1 MRTKLAAAVTAIGF
15 LLSSPAFAWSENGH
29 QTVGAIAD
37 ILIQGTNAET
47 QVKSILGTAGGQ
59 QLTLQT
65 VAVWADCV
73 RGVHPDQGFTYD
85 PGKFKV
91 QACQIFEDDA
101 GKQAM
106 IDYARRNNTN
116 CPYSGKN
123 LECHKSFHFADV
135 DIEHNYYSTKYVG
148 THDYDIVHAIDAAI
162 LVLQGQPSHAP
173 FNFASKKEAL
183 MLITHFVGDLHQPL
197 HVGAVYLD
205 QDGSVIDPD
214 SGAYDAA
221 TDTIG
226 GNAIS
231 GTGGN
236 LHSQWDHTKFALT
249 DPDTMN
255 DLATQ
260 ARRVGTTDGSYMHWA
275 EIWAGDTVVVAQ
287 EAFQNISFSPKGD
300 GKTWPATYDD
310 RRSYVHEMQAIQ
322 KQQVIKSG
330 ARLAKLL
337 MTIWP
342 DQNAGT
348 STDTPA
354 LPLVGDGHAARRTG
368 G

>member
-1 MRTKLAAAVTAIGF
+1 MAAVLAASGTVF
-15 LLSSPAFAWSENGH
+15 SSPSFAWSENGH

-37 ILIQGTNAET
+37 ILIQGTSAEA
-47 QVKSILGTAGGQ
+47 QVKTILGTAGGQ
-59 QLTLQT
+59 QLSLQT

-73 RGVHPDQGFTYD
+73 RGVHPEQGFTYD
-85 PGKFKV
+85 PGKYKV
-91 QACQIFEDDA
+91 QACQLFEDDA

-106 IDYARRNNTN
+106 IAYARRNNSN

-123 LECHKSFHFADV
+123 SECHKSFHFADV
-135 DIEHNYYSTKYVG
+135 DIEHDSYSTKYVG

-183 MLITHFVGDLHQPL
+183 MLLTHFVGDLHQPL

-205 QDGSVIDPD
+205 QDGSEVDPD
-214 SGAYDAA
+214 AGTYDPA

-236 LHSQWDHTKFALT
+236 LHTQWDHTKFALT
-249 DPDTMN
+249 DPEAMN
-255 DLATQ
+255 SLATQ
-260 ARRVGTTDGSYMHWA
+260 ARRIGTTDGSYMHWA
-275 EIWAGDTVVVAQ
+275 EIWAGDTIVVAQ
-287 EAFQNISFSPKGD
+287 QAFQNVSFSSKGD
-300 GKTWPATYDD
+300 EKTWPATYDD
-310 RRSYVHEMQAIQ
+310 RRSYVHDMQTVQ
-322 KQQVIKSG
+322 KQQVIKGG

-337 MTIWP
+337 MIIWP
-342 DQNAGT
+342 DQNSTSDAGQAAPP
-348 STDTPA
+348 S
-354 LPLVGDGHAARRTG
+354 VGEFQPKLRQG